1 MRIIRFVDEAGK
13 IRFGHNHHDGK
24 ALVLEGGLLEGF
36 TETGQQAG
44 VKKFLAPIQAAVI
57 LGIGLNYHEHARETG
72 LEVPKYP
79 VLFMKNPASVVGPED
94 PVILPPSCMNPPQV
108 DYEVELGVVLKKEA
122 RDVPVDQALDYV
134 LGYTVGNDVSARRW
148 QGVKDSGQWTRGKS
162 FDTFCP
168 LGPVL
173 VSPDKIPDPQAL
185 ALSCTLNSKIMQ
197 DGHTG
202 DMIFSVAELIAFLS
216 QSTTL
221 LPGTVILTGTPSGV
235 GFKRTPPVYL
245 QDGDQLEST
254 VERIGTLRNP
264 VRAQSG
270 A

>member
-1 MRIIRFVDEAGK
+1 
-13 IRFGHNHHDGK
+13 HDHRDGQ
-24 ALVLEGGLLEGF
+24 ALILEGGLAEGF
-36 TETGQQAG
+36 TETGRRAA
-44 VKKFLAPIQAAVI
+44 VEKILAPVQAAVI

-72 LEVPKYP
+72 LDVPKYP
-79 VLFMKNPASVVGPED
+79 VLFMKNPASIVGPDD
-94 PVILPPSCMNPPQV
+94 PIILPPSCMNPPQV
-108 DYEVELGVVLKKEA
+108 DYEVELAVVLKKKA
-122 RDVPVDQALDYV
+122 RDVPLGKALDYV
-134 LGYTVGNDVSARRW
+134 FGYSVGNDVSARRW
-148 QGVKDSGQWTRGKS
+148 QGVKGSGQWTRGKS

-173 VSPDKIPDPQAL
+173 VTPDEIPDPQAL
-185 ALSCTLNSKIMQ
+185 ALSCTLNGQIMQ

-245 QDGDQLEST
+245 QDGDQLELS
-254 VERIGTLRNP
+254 VEKIGTLRNP
-264 VRAQSG
+264 VRAGSE